1 MKKLIKTLL
10 LLSML
15 SMIFVACDK
24 DDDEEGEGEM
34 KMEFKSGSG
43 YTATN
48 KTIATGTAVKIGIEA
63 ESEESK
69 DPLIKFNI
77 SEAVNGGT
85 PTTVYSQDLNDADFE
100 YDYNFTLSDTISG
113 NEHKFTFTVT
123 NRDGFNKQKAL
134 TVTVE

>member
-77 SEAVNGGT
+77 SEAVNGGI

-100 YDYNFTLSDTISG
+100 YDYNFTL
-113 NEHKFTFTVT
+113 
-123 NRDGFNKQKAL
+123 
-134 TVTVE
+134 